1 MALGNNGGDAPNYEP
16 NSYERAPKES
26 PKTAEPPLDLGDVS
40 VDRYDHREGNE
51 DFSQA
56 GDLYRLMKPEQKELL
71 VKNIASSLGQV
82 PKDIQMRQLCQ
93 FFRADKDYG
102 SRVATKLGIEID
114 PSMVSSSNSTQ
125 PVLRP

>member
-1 MALGNNGGDAPNYEP
+1 MALGNNGGSAPNYEP
-16 NSYERAPKES
+16 NSYESAPKEN
-26 PKTAEPPLDLGDVS
+26 PETAEPPLHLGDVS
-40 VDRYDHREGNE
+40 VDRHDHREGND

-56 GDLYRLMKPEQKELL
+56 GDLYRLMKPEQKKQL

-102 SRVATKLGIEID
+102 SQVAAELGIEID
-114 PSMVSSSNSTQ
+114 PSMMSSDSTKAVLQ
-125 PVLRP
+125 P